1 MPAVHT
7 RRRKPFGLF
16 PSRMF
21 TLLSVI
27 AFLAVTACS
36 SDGEPLISE
45 QVELGGPEFSA
56 FVITTDIAIGE
67 NQIAFAVMDREGLP
81 VQAEPATVQAYFLA
95 PRQDSRELKSSVLVQ
110 LLPWPTATR
119 GVFSATLEFE
129 TAGAWELE
137 VDFINPDGDTVTAK
151 AAVIVKAESETPSIG
166 APAPAAVTLTA
177 RDVED
182 LSHITSS
189 SEPDPDLYQLSVHE
203 AIAAD
208 KPFVVVFA
216 TPAFCTSATCGPQ
229 LAELTEVKEKYAGR
243 ANFIHVEVFKDPHLI
258 QSERPTGGFVPA
270 VLAWGL
276 PSEPWTFIVDAR
288 GLVSAKFQ
296 LFTPS
301 EALEKA
307 LLEAF

>member
-1 MPAVHT
+1 MFALHT
-7 RRRKPFGLF
+7 QRRKLFGLF
-16 PSRMF
+16 PSRTF
-21 TLLSVI
+21 LLLSAI
-27 AFLAVTACS
+27 ALLAVSACS
-36 SDGEPLISE
+36 SDEESLISE

-56 FVITTDIAIGE
+56 LVITTDIAIGE
-67 NQIAFAVMDREGLP
+67 NQIAFGVMDREGLP
-81 VQAEPATVQAYFLA
+81 VQAEAATVQAYFLA
-95 PRQDSRELKSSVLVQ
+95 PRQDNRELKSSVRAQ
-110 LLPWPTATR
+110 PLPWPTAKR
-119 GVFSATLEFE
+119 GVFSATLEFK

-137 VDFINPDGDTVTAK
+137 VDFINSEGDTITAK
-151 AAVIVKAESETPSIG
+151 AAVIVKTKSETPASG
-166 APAPAAVTLTA
+166 APAPIAVTLTA
-177 RDVED
+177 GDVED
-182 LSHITSS
+182 LSHISS
-189 SEPDPDLYQLSVHE
+189 YSDPDPDLYQISVHE

-258 QSERPTGGFVPA
+258 QSERPAGGFVPA

-276 PSEPWTFIVDAR
+276 PSEPWTFIVDAQ

-301 EALEKA
+301 EELEKA